1 MSRLCELYH
10 GFCLTTEEKA
20 RKNLSQICYQRTNN
34 CRVFRKLKI
43 SVQVYSSVLSSCV
56 GALSEE
62 TFFFLRSSSSKTGH
76 ASSIVSNNTLKKVLF
91 FSSMS
96 SFNVS
101 STQFVLLLY
110 FLYISL
116 HHHRDS
122 ISAISSLP
130 SLTAYDFIQ
139 MQTTCA
145 QFKRCIYLASNCFC
159 SYIFVLVLLPVAGSL
174 ITSF

>member
-1 MSRLCELYH
+1 VFSVNLKAQYEFTVQCCRLVLEH
-10 GFCLTTEEKA
+10 REKEPF
-20 RKNLSQICYQRTNN
+20 S
-34 CRVFRKLKI
+34 
-43 SVQVYSSVLSSCV
+43 
-56 GALSEE
+56 
-62 TFFFLRSSSSKTGH
+62 FLGSSSSKTGH
-76 ASSIVSNNTLKKVLF
+76 ISFIVSNNIVKKKKILF
-91 FSSMS
+91 FPSMS
-96 SFNVS
+96 SFYVS

-122 ISAISSLP
+122 ISAISSLS
-130 SLTAYDFIQ
+130 SLNAYDFIQ

-159 SYIFVLVLLPVAGSL
+159 SYIFVLVLLSVAGSL

>member
-1 MSRLCELYH
+1 
-10 GFCLTTEEKA
+10 
-20 RKNLSQICYQRTNN
+20 
-34 CRVFRKLKI
+34 
-43 SVQVYSSVLSSCV
+43 
-56 GALSEE
+56 
-62 TFFFLRSSSSKTGH
+62 
-76 ASSIVSNNTLKKVLF
+76 
-91 FSSMS
+91 MS
-96 SFNVS
+96 SFYIS

-174 ITSF
+174 ITSFWRQH